1 MVAKGI
7 SEHRIEVKW
16 VGATEPAFTEDDVEI
31 NRCVVI
37 M

>member
-7 SEHRIEVKW
+7 STDRIEVKW
-16 VGATEPAFTEDDVEI
+16 VGASEAAFSDDDVEI